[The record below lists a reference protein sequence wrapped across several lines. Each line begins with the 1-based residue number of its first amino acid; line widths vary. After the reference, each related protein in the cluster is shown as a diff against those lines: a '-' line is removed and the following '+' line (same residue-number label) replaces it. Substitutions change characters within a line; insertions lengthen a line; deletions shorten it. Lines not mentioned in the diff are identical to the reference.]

1 MTIKA
6 DIGCVIEQL
15 KKFQEQGYKTV
26 EVIDKARKQSWKKM
40 EPEIEFVF
48 SSNEP
53 DVVGIG
59 VSSETYDS

>member
-6 DIGCVIEQL
+6 DISSVIEQL
-15 KKFQEQGYKTV
+15 KKFQKQGYKTV
-26 EVIDKARKQSWKKM
+26 EVIDKARKQGWKKM
-40 EPEIEFVF
+40 ESEIEFVF
-48 SSNEP
+48 NSNEP